1 MGRKSFIEKG
11 LVSYET
17 LYELYVVQ
25 SLSVQAISKKL
36 GVSTGVVHKYLKHYN
51 IPRRSRGNRLSKP
64 ADSYVVDFSNPQHRK
79 EVGEIV
85 DRELKKLEEEETN
98 E

>member
-11 LVSYET
+11 VVSYET

-25 SLSVQAISKKL
+25 SLSVQAISKAL
-36 GVSTGVVHKYLKHYN
+36 GISTGAVHKYLKYYN
-51 IPRRSRGNRLSKP
+51 IPRRSRGNRLSKS
-64 ADSYVVDFSNPQHRK
+64 ASYVVDFGNPQHRK

-85 DRELKKLEEEETN
+85 DRELNKLKEEETN

>member
-11 LVSYET
+11 LVSYEM

-25 SLSVQAISKKL
+25 SLSVQAISKAL
-36 GVSTGVVHKYLKHYN
+36 GVSTGAVHKYLKYYN
-51 IPRRSRGNRLSKP
+51 IPRRSRGNRLSKSTE
-64 ADSYVVDFSNPQHRK
+64 SYVVDFGNPQHRK

-85 DRELKKLEEEETN
+85 DRELNKLKEEETN